1 LIALPPAAEDVTDGV
16 RNVLLAITFPRVDT
30 DSQGLGVNLEPTG
43 VFKLPFVSLCS
54 GIPGLIST
62 ETPSIL

>member
-1 LIALPPAAEDVTDGV
+1 MIAVPYTAEDVTDGI
-16 RNVLLAITFPRVDT
+16 RNLLLTITFPLVDT
-30 DSQGLGVNLEPTG
+30 DGQGLGVNLKPTG
-43 VFKLPFVSLCS
+43 VLKLPFVSLCS